1 MRAYSSGSTPAGNY
15 CCVAERRRTVTSAVA
30 AAWYRRQAAE
40 GQNAGVADRP
50 RDFEGRVALVTGGAS
65 GLGRAA
71 SRILAER
78 GAAIVVADR
87 DEAGGAETVAECDA
101 LGGEAR
107 YIRTDVTVED
117 DVAAAVAAAVDGWG
131 HLDVA
136 INNAGINGPTKP
148 VADYTLDEWN
158 QVMAVNLNGIFLG
171 LRHEIPQMVS
181 QGGGAIVNTSSGA
194 GLVGFAALPAYVA
207 SKHAVLGLTK
217 AAAIAYVQQG
227 VRINAVCPGSTR
239 TPLLEGFMAQ
249 APGIE
254 EAMAKSAPIGRLA
267 RPEEIAEAMVWLC
280 SDAASFVV
288 GHAFSVDGGAVIT

>member
-1 MRAYSSGSTPAGNY
+1 
-15 CCVAERRRTVTSAVA
+15 VTN
-30 AAWYRRQAAE
+30 
-40 GQNAGVADRP
+40 GT
-50 RDFEGRVALVTGGAS
+50 RDFEGRIGLITGGGS

-71 SRILAER
+71 ARLLAER
-78 GAAIVVADR
+78 GATLVIADV
-87 DEAGGAETVAECDA
+87 DEAGGAATVADCEQA
-101 LGGEAR
+101 GAAAR
-107 YIRTDVTVED
+107 FVRTDVTVEA
-117 DVAAAVAAAVDGWG
+117 DVEAAVAAAVEGWG
-131 HLDVA
+131 RLDLA
-136 INNAGINGPTKP
+136 INNAGINGPMKS

-158 QVMAVNLNGIFLG
+158 RVLAVNLNGIFLG
-171 LRHEIPQMVS
+171 LRHEIPQMLA

-217 AAAIAYVQQG
+217 AAALAYVKQG

-254 EAMAKSAPIGRLA
+254 EAMTESAPIGRLA

>member
-1 MRAYSSGSTPAGNY
+1 MT
-15 CCVAERRRTVTSAVA
+15 
-30 AAWYRRQAAE
+30 YRRSGTGAE
-40 GQNAGVADRP
+40 GQNAVMADS
-50 RDFEGRVALVTGGAS
+50 RDFEGRVALITGGGS

-71 SRILAER
+71 ARLLAAR
-78 GAAIVVADR
+78 GARVVVADL
-87 DEAGGAETVAECDA
+87 DAAGGAETVAECEA
-101 LGGEAR
+101 AGGEAVFR
-107 YIRTDVTVED
+107 RTDVTVED
-117 DVAAAVAAAVDGWG
+117 DIEAAVRAAVDTWG
-131 HLDVA
+131 SLDVA

-148 VADYTLDEWN
+148 VADYTLEEWN
-158 QVMAVNLNGIFLG
+158 QVMAVNLNGIFLA
-171 LRHEIPQMVS
+171 LRHEIPQMLA

-217 AAAIAYVQQG
+217 AAALAYVKQG

-254 EAMAKSAPIGRLA
+254 EAMVESAPIGRLA

-280 SDAASFVV
+280 SDAASFVI